1 MFRDRRHAGK
11 LLAEALRDRIVGGG
25 WVVLGLPRGGVVVGA
40 EVARALGLPLDVI
53 VTRKIGAP
61 GNPEFAIGAVD
72 ADGVVTLGAYPM
84 ADQSYVERAA
94 EVEKAEIARRLEAY
108 RRGRPP
114 FDPAGARA
122 IVVDDGL
129 ATGLTM
135 ISAVEYLKRH
145 GAVRIVVAVPVSPPE
160 TARLLRVRA
169 DEVVTLAEPHDF
181 FAVGAFYDDFA
192 QTSDAEVIALL
203 DELAAADPGA

>member
-1 MFRDRRHAGK
+1 MFRDRHHAGK
-11 LLAEALRDRIVGGG
+11 LLAEALRDRIAGAG

-40 EVARALGLPLDVI
+40 EVARALGLPLDII

-84 ADQSYVERAA
+84 ADKSYVERVA
-94 EVEKAEIARRLEAY
+94 EAEKAEIARRLAAY

-114 FDPAGARA
+114 FDPAGAHA

-145 GAVRIVVAVPVSPPE
+145 GAARIVVAVPVSPPE

-169 DEVVTLAEPHDF
+169 DEVVTLAEPRDF
-181 FAVGAFYDDFA
+181 FAVGAFYDDFV
-192 QTSDAEVIALL
+192 QTDDAEVIALL
-203 DELAAADPGA
+203 DELAAAGPGA

>member
-11 LLAEALRDRIVGGG
+11 LLAEALRDRIAGSG

-61 GNPEFAIGAVD
+61 GNPEYAIGAVD
-72 ADGVVTLGAYPM
+72 ADGVVTLGAYAM
-84 ADQSYVERAA
+84 ADHAYVERAA
-94 EVEKAEIARRLEAY
+94 EAEKAEIARRLDAY

-114 FDPAGARA
+114 LLIEGARA

-135 ISAVEYLKRH
+135 ISAVEHLKRH
-145 GAVRIVVAVPVSPPE
+145 GAAHIVVAVPVSPPD
-160 TARLLRVRA
+160 TARLLRARA
-169 DEVVTLAEPHDF
+169 DEVVTLAEPSDF
-181 FAVGAFYDDFA
+181 FAVGAFYDDFT
-192 QTSDAEVIALL
+192 QTSDAEVIVLL
-203 DELAAADPGA
+203 DEFARGVEGE